1 MEANK
6 RAVDSVNTSDMWER
20 LEPFAVGDIERVTSS
35 ASLAYCD
42 SGQLIKEV
50 THTVRDCLHQLN
62 GSLLA
67 RVPQIRNVTLHGAS
81 SAPADAVEATK
92 KYVAA
97 AEDVFGE
104 DSAAAATAQFELASA
119 LDKAAKSDTAAD
131 AVTQGVLTTLRPI
144 TLLCHSPLTAPSRPH
159 PSGMRAAR
167 TSLGSGI
174 NETRLAALYQ
184 TALLASKAG
193 RHADAAALLEEA
205 LAQVRRV
212 YGAPSRTVFV
222 ARERNL
228 KSTAVIAADGSEQQ
242 QVQQQQ
248 QRAPPAATPALNRA
262 QSSTS
267 TGALA
272 STHMVTVRDVDS
284 VQVLQGNP
292 VELLIMARLF
302 KAHVYVQCCCCGSL
316 VSVL

>member
-1 MEANK
+1 MPLRPPRSTLRRQRMCLA
-6 RAVDSVNTSDMWER
+6 RTR
-20 LEPFAVGDIERVTSS
+20 LLLLLLSSSWRVHLTRQPSLIQQLTPSLKVCLLRCPPSPSS
-35 ASLAYCD
+35 A
-42 SGQLIKEV
+42 
-50 THTVRDCLHQLN
+50 TR
-62 GSLLA
+62 
-67 RVPQIRNVTLHGAS
+67 
-81 SAPADAVEATK
+81 
-92 KYVAA
+92 
-97 AEDVFGE
+97 
-104 DSAAAATAQFELASA
+104 
-119 LDKAAKSDTAAD
+119 
-131 AVTQGVLTTLRPI
+131 
-144 TLLCHSPLTAPSRPH
+144 LTAPSRPH

-248 QRAPPAATPALNRA
+248 APPAATPALSRA

-302 KAHVYVQCCCCGSL
+302 RAHVYGLIVVAVPPLWVCCSHTHTLSSCDVFASTVNAATALQPWRCCSAGH
-316 VSVL
+316 